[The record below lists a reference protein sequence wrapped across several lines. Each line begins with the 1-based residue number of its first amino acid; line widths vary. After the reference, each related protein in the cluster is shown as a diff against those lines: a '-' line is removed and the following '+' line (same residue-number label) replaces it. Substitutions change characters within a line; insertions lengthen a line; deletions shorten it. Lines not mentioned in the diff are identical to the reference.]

1 MDARLAEKKAA
12 AASRVM
18 AGSSPAMDAREIM
31 EKLNGEA
38 AALNFWLRTEMN
50 GPSQKPWFT
59 DTSGAGGG
67 ELLGTGRVSAN
78 QLKAVPCHWRWQD
91 YGPYLT
97 RISKIAAEA
106 DISPIEFADRQSI
119 LLVNPGLGGRLQI
132 SSTMRTAISVY
143 VPNDKAPAH
152 IHSANASRTILTDK
166 GGYTN
171 VEGEH
176 CECRRGDI
184 IWTPNG
190 TWHDHGNNDSEPVIW
205 IDMLDWPL
213 FEYLDLAWV
222 DMDYSAAAHSEDTV
236 QPIVHSDG
244 YSTRLYGSGG
254 LKPAFVTHQRGWGQD
269 PTPLIHFRGADV
281 REALE
286 RLKNEAGDPYEGIV
300 MQFVNPVT
308 GRPVYRTMD
317 YRAQLLRSG
326 EETRAKRETSN
337 IFVIVMEGEGFSEVG
352 NQHFAWAKNDVFVIP
367 NFLWRRHVNTG
378 RSDAV
383 LYTVSD
389 AALMKNLGQY
399 RAQGKLADGTVEQI
413 VA

>member
-1 MDARLAEKKAA
+1 
-12 AASRVM
+12 M
-18 AGSSPAMDAREIM
+18 AGLAVKERASPGKARVNAREIM
-31 EKLNGEA
+31 ERLNTDA
-38 AALNFWLRTEMN
+38 AKLNFWLRTEMN
-50 GPSQKPWFT
+50 APSQRAWFT
-59 DTSGAGGG
+59 DTGGTGGG
-67 ELLGTGRVSAN
+67 ELLKGGRVSAN
-78 QLKAVPCHWRWQD
+78 QLKALPCQWRWKD
-91 YGPYLT
+91 YGPYLD

-132 SSTMRTAISVY
+132 TSTMRTAISVY
-143 VPNDKAPAH
+143 VPKDKAPAH

-171 VEGEH
+171 VEGER

-190 TWHDHGNNDSEPVIW
+190 TWHDHGNDDNEPVMW

-213 FEYLDLAWV
+213 LEYLDAAWV
-222 DMDYSAAAHSEDTV
+222 DLDYAGASHSNATV
-236 QPIVHSDG
+236 QSTVHSDG
-244 YSTRLYGSGG
+244 YSTRLYGAGG
-254 LKPAFVTHQRGWGQD
+254 LKPLFVSHRRGWGHE
-269 PTPLIHFRGADV
+269 PTPMIHFRGADV

-286 RLKNEAGDPYEGIV
+286 RLKHEEGDPYEGIA

-308 GRPVYRTMD
+308 GRGVYPTMN
-317 YRAQLLRSG
+317 YQAQMLRVG
-326 EETRAKRETSN
+326 EATKFKRETSN
-337 IFVIVMEGEGFSEVG
+337 TFVIVMEGEGFSEVG
-352 NQHFAWAKNDVFVIP
+352 GQRFDWTKNDVMVMP

-378 RSDAV
+378 KTEAV

-389 AALMKNLGQY
+389 AALMQNLGQY
-399 RAQGKLADGTVEQI
+399 RAQGKLDDGTLTQI